1 MAPFPPAGSGGDGRT
16 TFTVDD
22 SCGTTDYGYAS
33 PSADAREAIERTN
46 CFRNL
51 MGLEPGVLH
60 PVVDQATQA
69 HADYMGRHD
78 TISHYEEPTKAGY
91 TGDAVWDRLETAGYP
106 LEPGNSWAEV
116 VAYGYGPADA
126 IDGWMETVYHRIPYT
141 TPYWRE
147 AGYGQNGQYSAM
159 SFVSPYPNGPRTAV
173 IYPVDGQRD
182 VPLDFDS
189 DIEWPDP
196 APDHGV
202 VGYPITLTV
211 AANRA
216 TDGDNPYG
224 LYVLD
229 ATLTDETGREI
240 NCIVSDP
247 DDDEYLS
254 NTAFML
260 PLSPLSR
267 GTTYTA
273 TMVVEWDGI
282 EENIS
287 ATFTTAL

>member
-1 MAPFPPAGSGGDGRT
+1 MPPAGSGGDDRT
-16 TFTVDD
+16 AFTVDG
-22 SCGTTDYGYAS
+22 SCGTPDYGYAS

-51 MGLEPGVLH
+51 MGLEPGILH

-69 HADYMGRHD
+69 HADYMDRHD
-78 TISHYEEPTKAGY
+78 TITHYEESSKAGY

-126 IDGWMETVYHRIPYT
+126 VDGWMETVYHRIPYT
-141 TPYWRE
+141 TPYWTE
-147 AGYGQNGQYSAM
+147 AGYGQNGLYSSM

-182 VPLDFDS
+182 VPVDFDS

-211 AANRA
+211 AANSSSG
-216 TDGDNPYG
+216 GDNPYN

-229 ATLTDETGREI
+229 ATLTDDSGREI
-240 NCIVSDP
+240 DCIVSDP

-260 PLSPLSR
+260 PTSPMSR

-282 EENIS
+282 EETIR
-287 ATFTTAL
+287 ATFTTAP